1 MKMKKMKKA
10 APLVVASI
18 VSASLLLSGCG
29 KNNDQSASNEKPAND
44 TKQEATAT
52 NETPATNE
60 APAAP
65 ELAPYKLKM
74 VVPGGAVP
82 KDLALVN
89 EEISKYLKDK
99 INASFELDVIDWGS
113 WQDKV
118 NLKFASSE
126 QFDLLQTMNWDNFG
140 TKIQQGNIIDL
151 TELIDKNAPDLKTVI
166 NPALLEGSKVNG
178 RNYGIPI
185 NKELASQAGVML
197 RKDLVDKYKI
207 DITQIKKVEDLEPIY
222 QMIKEKES
230 GVVPL
235 YLNKDTSVDWIY
247 NPMNF
252 EDLGDSSPGSV
263 VRGANDFKVVSSI
276 ETPQVKAELDLA
288 RKWFLAGYVNKDAA
302 TAADISG
309 ALKAGKAFSYVQQLK
324 PGKDAEDSLANGVEF
339 VQVELTKPIVRTADT
354 TGSMTSISRT
364 SKDPDRAMMFL
375 NLLYTDK
382 YLVNLLAFGIE
393 GKHFVKKS
401 DNVIDFPE
409 GVDAATS
416 GYVLNG
422 AWMFGNQFNDYLWAN
437 ENPNKWDNFLKF
449 NESAEKSSVLGF
461 VFNPEPVKNEIA
473 AFNNAKKEFEPA
485 LFTGTV
491 DPNEFL
497 PKYINKLKSI
507 GVDKIIA
514 EKQKQLDEWVKTAK

>member
-1 MKMKKMKKA
+1 MMNTKKA
-10 APLVVASI
+10 FHFSLVI
-18 VSASLLLSGCG
+18 LLSLSVLLTGCSTK
-29 KNNDQSASNEKPAND
+29 KNVIASATPAVSD
-44 TKQEATAT
+44 TKQEAAT
-52 NETPATNE
+52 VQPSEETSKK
-60 APAAP
+60 P
-65 ELAPYKLKM
+65 ELAPYTIKM
-74 VVPGGAVP
+74 IVPGAAAL
-82 KDLALVN
+82 KDQDMVN
-89 EEISKYLKDK
+89 QEISKYLKDK
-99 INASFELDVIDWGS
+99 INASFELTVIDWGS

-126 QFDLLQTMNWDNFG
+126 AFDLLQTMNWDNFG

-151 TELIDKNAPDLKTVI
+151 TDLIDKDAPDLRNVI
-166 NPALLEGSKVNG
+166 NPVLLEGSKVNG
-178 RNYGIPI
+178 KNYGLPI

-207 DITQIKKVEDLEPIY
+207 DITQIKTLEDLEPIY
-222 QMIKEKES
+222 QMIKDKEP

-235 YLNKDTSVDWIY
+235 YLNKDTSIDWVWSPLNY
-247 NPMNF
+247 
-252 EDLGDSSPGSV
+252 EDLGDNSPGSV
-263 VRGANDFKVVSSI
+263 VRGAKDYKVVSAI
-276 ETPQVKAELDLA
+276 ESQKAKDETDLA
-288 RKWFLAGYVNKDAA
+288 RKWYLAGYVNKDAA
-302 TAADISG
+302 TMADISG

-324 PGKDAEDSLANGVEF
+324 PGKDAEDSLANGIQW
-339 VQVELTKPIVRTADT
+339 VQVELTKPIIRTADT

-382 YLVNLLAFGIE
+382 YLVNLIAFGIE

-401 DNVIDFPE
+401 ENIIDFPP
-409 GVDAATS
+409 GLDATTS

-437 ENPNKWDNFLKF
+437 ENPQKWENFKKF
-449 NESAEKSSVLGF
+449 NNAAESASVLGF
-461 VFNPEPVKNEIA
+461 IFDPEPVKNQIA

-491 DPNEFL
+491 DPKAYL
-497 PKYINKLKSI
+497 PKYISKLKSI

-514 EKQKQLDEWVKTAK
+514 EKQKQLDEWVKTKK

>member
-1 MKMKKMKKA
+1 MKNTRKAFQFTMVILLSLSVALTGCSTKKDVA
-10 APLVVASI
+10 ASTTPI
-18 VSASLLLSGCG
+18 VS
-29 KNNDQSASNEKPAND
+29 D
-44 TKQEATAT
+44 TKQEAVTGQ
-52 NETPATNE
+52 PSKK
-60 APAAP
+60 P
-65 ELAPYKLKM
+65 ELAPYTIKM
-74 VVPGGAVP
+74 IVPGAAAP
-82 KDLALVN
+82 KDQDLVN
-89 EEISKYLKDK
+89 QEISKYLKDK
-99 INASFELDVIDWGS
+99 INASFELTVIDWGT

-126 QFDLLQTMNWDNFG
+126 PFDLLETMNWDNFG

-151 TELIDKNAPDLKTVI
+151 SALIDKDAPDLRKVI
-166 NPALLEGSKVNG
+166 NPVLLDGSKVNG
-178 RNYGIPI
+178 KNYGLPI

-197 RKDLVDKYKI
+197 RKDLVDKYQI
-207 DITQIKKVEDLEPIY
+207 DITKLKKLEDLEPIY
-222 QMIKEKES
+222 QMIKDKEP

-235 YLNKDTSVDWIY
+235 YLNKDTSIDWVLGPLNY
-247 NPMNF
+247 

-263 VRGANDFKVVSSI
+263 VRGAKDYKVVSAI
-276 ETPQVKAELDLA
+276 ESQKVKDEMDLA

-302 TAADISG
+302 TMADMSG

-324 PGKDAEDSLANGVEF
+324 PGKDAEDSLGSGVQW
-339 VQVELTKPIVRTADT
+339 VQVELTKPIIRTSDT

-382 YLVNLLAFGIE
+382 YLVNLIAFGIE

-401 DNVIDFPE
+401 EGIIDFPP
-409 GVDAATS
+409 GLDAKTS

-422 AWMFGNQFNDYLWAN
+422 AWLFGNQFNDYLWAN
-437 ENPNKWDNFLKF
+437 ENPQKWENFKKF
-449 NESAEKSSVLGF
+449 NESAETASVLGF
-461 VFNPEPVKNEIA
+461 IFNPEPVKNEIA

-491 DPNEFL
+491 DPKVYL
-497 PKYINKLKSI
+497 PKYISKLKDI

-514 EKQKQLDEWVKTAK
+514 EKQKQLDEWVKTKK